1 MKATVMPRRLLFG
14 AMMRKGIKV
23 EPHLLQRHA
32 GVPRWSHQ
40 EKARDLDLAGSD
52 RFPDQLR
59 SDRSRPVSASN
70 MTPIVDP
77 QEGQPE
83 KSPGRATLLE
93 EMSWRCPDHLDVSRF
108 LALSEDGDVALFE
121 RRGSNAEWLSIGV
134 TSISEN
140 KCWHFGWNSRRVSS
154 CYDTH
159 DLQHH
164 HPEIFAWAVQELATI
179 YDLRAYRRNWHTA
192 RTTRSISR
200 SPRLTASRERQARRS
215 SPSVRRWRERW
226 GRTRQDNGMRAFGAR

>member
-1 MKATVMPRRLLFG
+1 MSDQELASAAMKATVMPRRLLFG

-23 EPHLLQRHA
+23 EPHLSQRHA

-59 SDRSRPVSASN
+59 SDRSRPVSAFN

-93 EMSWRCPDHLDVSRF
+93 EKRGIGRVLFGAAVTHAKGIKAGAIIIYAEPSAEGFYKRMGAIRIGEGTVLL
-108 LALSEDGDVALFE
+108 LA
-121 RRGSNAEWLSIGV
+121 
-134 TSISEN
+134 
-140 KCWHFGWNSRRVSS
+140 
-154 CYDTH
+154 
-159 DLQHH
+159 
-164 HPEIFAWAVQELATI
+164 
-179 YDLRAYRRNWHTA
+179 RN
-192 RTTRSISR
+192 R
-200 SPRLTASRERQARRS
+200 TASPPVRHPSRGLMCNTSQSLVCLLVPLRHAGAAR
-215 SPSVRRWRERW
+215 
-226 GRTRQDNGMRAFGAR
+226 